1 MSLYIG
7 KASNG
12 SNILHLT
19 SNTLNKETLANGL
32 ILNNTVFHSSYPITT
47 VIYNTVVTT
56 PGFSSPYEIAYQQLP
71 VEANSYLSSPA
82 NYVFI
87 LIEGL
92 DGIYRDCGS
101 SGVFISL
108 LGSSYY
114 ISNTNSSL
122 AGKGALVIVS
132 NTYTYPSGG
141 IFISKNQI
149 NIGGIGLT
157 SKKLLS
163 INSNGSYPYKDSY
176 PIEGGYKLS
185 LVDWA
190 NIVSVGL
197 DNKSIT
203 YKDLNNNK
211 FEAISEV
218 ASNRIHTHTVGAV
231 YGTIEGAN
239 ASIYDGEA
247 IVAVLPASIQSNG
260 RKFLNVTIPMSYYY
274 AEGWSGSG
282 NNWTGLLR
290 LSGYTDRS
298 FTIDAQFFPF
308 LRCRF
313 EYSSTTRVVKARLY
327 RQTDQVESYYTGG
340 LNPIITYYTL

>member
-7 KASNG
+7 KDTNG
-12 SNILHLT
+12 GNILHLT

-32 ILNNTVFHSSYPITT
+32 IVNNTVFHSSYPITT

-56 PGFSSPYEIAYQQLP
+56 PGFSSPYEIGYQQLP
-71 VEANSYLSSPA
+71 AEANSYLSSPN

-87 LIEGL
+87 LIQGL

-108 LGSSYY
+108 SGSSYY

-141 IFISKNQI
+141 ISISKNQI
-149 NIGGIGLT
+149 NIGGISLT

-163 INSNGSYPYKDSY
+163 INSNSSYPYKNSY
-176 PIEGGYKLS
+176 PIEGGYRLS

-218 ASNRIHTHTVGAV
+218 ASNRIHTHTVGSV
-231 YGTIEGAN
+231 SGTI
-239 ASIYDGEA
+239 DGGA
-247 IVAVLPASIQSNG
+247 IVAVLPISIQSSG

-274 AEGWSGSG
+274 GEGWSGSG
-282 NNWTGLLR
+282 NTWTGLLR

-327 RQTDQVESYYTGG
+327 RQTDQVEYYYTGG